1 MKRITLEELKTE
13 LKDYV
18 LSVFDEYIEEHGEG
32 TDASFFVHW
41 FETTYMKKHMADMA
55 LDHVT
60 FRIFL
65 RKIITQFYTKK
76 EVDKKLNDQ
85 KWFLLDFINESI
97 LTVLPYKDAEGNIL
111 ITKPVE
117 ELIGRVLY
125 DAQTG
130 ELFQFRDDAE
140 GNITTY
146 VLFGED
152 LRDNQIVFLENM
164 PTLED
169 SIYYMKDGKLE
180 SILATHEHAGL
191 MSKEDKEKLD
201 SINPDE
207 YIKQVSIE
215 GENLPKEN
223 GVVDLP
229 KATDTTLGV
238 VKGGENVEIGADG
251 SINVD
256 IPVSIDEVVNLRS
269 ITTAPATANE
279 GDCYYN
285 STTTLIYYY
294 IDGAWD
300 AGAEPQK
307 SKVYFYEDG
316 TTIHQYRSD
325 GDKLIEIQDTPQI
338 ATNTTVGIVK
348 GGENVNIGE
357 DGSINV
363 SFETIEDKIEEVEQ
377 SIQELPEVKE
387 YNVATETELG
397 LVKASADNNT
407 AEAQATDG
415 NVQVSAE
422 GKMRVR
428 KLVDSVSIG
437 SNKYRFVVNPDE
449 TIENMRDGKWEN
461 VTYIEEPIKT
471 FEEGNTITGEYVYKL
486 SLDNPSDGYICDIFT
501 TLTAGK
507 NFSVEIKNNSTGGIN
522 FNYKYELQTGIQPTA
537 YKKYMQRIEYN
548 AKVVIKDSKGNV
560 LFDERTAS
568 DMKMSIAF
576 VTEDILPLK
585 LYIVYEQVIG
595 EWSYVA
601 TVQEKGEHSLVTP
614 FVMYDVT
621 IFGAKFDNK
630 IITVVTPIITK
641 IGGNNIVLGKNGL
654 LIEGAEGEAYV
665 KVLEDGTIEHTF
677 GATQNT
683 GQANVIEQVKV
694 NDVALPIANKSVN
707 VKIAQNGEL
716 IEPNAEGVIDIIA
729 SGGGSNVSTPDW
741 NQNDET
747 ATDYIKNRTHYEEVA
762 EHLSMSNA
770 DYDAKIAEGK
780 SFTLVKMNSITI
792 DSNQSLIV
800 ANVVQEGSQE
810 EFNNLLK
817 GIYWGFFNGTGYSS
831 AETNSTLVS
840 PMIKINGKEV
850 LLNWDKAYGDYY
862 YSEATS
868 FDGLDVVMYGID
880 KSYGVNGRYIY
891 ANGFVLKD
899 YNYAKKVNGETMPN
913 TSYGTSN
920 YKTFLIDKTIYGEA
934 PYTIDFYFECES
946 TVKKLDEKF
955 LPDGIGQPKPKFKTG
970 DVVYSTNV
978 PNFHFGVMSWEDYVK
993 NPTNSMDTKMPIGLV
1008 VDPVK
1013 RTFLFCELLGKYFA
1027 TSDNIETYF
1036 GGYTSFE
1043 DGSETFERISRL
1055 GWTSKAADIPAF
1067 YGLRNSSNSDT
1078 IFYVKSDDAYVP
1090 ALKEWKIAKE
1100 HLCTAFYGDDN
1111 SYAGFMDRLI
1121 ALKNGVTLSSTLFM
1135 GYHDNNTPKLFYSQI
1150 STVGKAL
1157 MSGTVANKAYNMN
1170 GEMPGW
1176 DNATD
1181 EHACCPVFGIYT
1193 EEEENA

>member
-1 MKRITLEELKTE
+1 MKRITLEELKNE

-41 FETTYMKKHMADMA
+41 FETTYMQQHIADMH
-55 LDHVT
+55 LDHAT

-97 LTVLPYKDAEGNIL
+97 LTALPYKDADGNIL

-180 SILATHEHAGL
+180 SFLASHEHAGL
-191 MSKEDKEKLD
+191 MSAEDKEKLD
-201 SINPDE
+201 SINPDDYLKE
-207 YIKQVSIE
+207 VSIE
-215 GENLPKEN
+215 GTNLPKEN
-223 GVVDLP
+223 GVVDIP

-285 STTTLIYYY
+285 EAETKIHYY

-307 SKVYFYEDG
+307 SKVYFFEDG
-316 TTIHQYRSD
+316 ATIHQYRSD

-348 GGENVNIGE
+348 GGENVNIGA

-363 SFETIEDKIEEVEQ
+363 SFQTIEDKIDEVEQ
-377 SIQELPEVKE
+377 TIQELPEPKE
-387 YNVATETELG
+387 YDVATTTELG
-397 LVKASADNNT
+397 LVKASNENDT
-407 AEAQATDG
+407 AEGIAADG
-415 NVQVSAE
+415 NVLVDGN

-428 KLVDSVSIG
+428 KFIERVENG
-437 SNKYRFVVNPDE
+437 NEKYMFSVNPDK
-449 TIENMRDGKWEN
+449 TIEMLRDGVWKKE
-461 VTYIEEPIKT
+461 IESTISKERTIVSKT
-471 FEEGNTITGEYVYKL
+471 FDMQSAAYEG
-486 SLDNPSDGYICDIFT
+486 GYIGQF
-501 TLTAGK
+501 
-507 NFSVEIKNNSTGGIN
+507 F
-522 FNYKYELQTGIQPTA
+522 
-537 YKKYMQRIEYN
+537 
-548 AKVVIKDSKGNV
+548 
-560 LFDERTAS
+560 
-568 DMKMSIAF
+568 
-576 VTEDILPLK
+576 TEDIEKYFTDGATLESEIKIIPQIIEPQTSVTCKENGLILNDGRTGYTKTETTTYYYVAIRIKDNADVVVYDSLEDDGVVRIESFTKDRLPLK
-585 LYIVYEQVIG
+585 IYAELDIKTTTTTTPAESCTAKGFKPVTTYSCEFSLQGLKQIV
-595 EWSYVA
+595 
-601 TVQEKGEHSLVTP
+601 T
-614 FVMYDVT
+614 
-621 IFGAKFDNK
+621 
-630 IITVVTPIITK
+630 TPI
-641 IGGNNIVLGKNGL
+641 GGANIALCKNGL

-665 KVLEDGTIEHTF
+665 KVLEDGIIEHTF

-762 EHLSMSNA
+762 EHLSMSDA

-810 EFNNLLK
+810 EFNNLQN
-817 GIYWGFFNGTGYSS
+817 GIYGYQGNSN
-831 AETNSTLVS
+831 ADINSTLIS
-840 PMIKINGKEV
+840 PKISINGKEV
-850 LLNWDKAYGDYY
+850 VLNWYEKCGQYY
-862 YSEATS
+862 YSSVDTP
-868 FDGLDVVMYGID
+868 DGLDTVMYGIG
-880 KSYGVNGRYIY
+880 KSRGPNGRYIY
-891 ANGFVLKD
+891 AEGFVLKD
-899 YNYAKKVNGETMPN
+899 YTYAQRVNGVQMTGY
-913 TSYGTSN
+913 YGASS

-946 TVKKLDEKF
+946 VVKKLDEKF

-1013 RTFLFCELLGKYFA
+1013 RTFLFCELFGKYFA

-1036 GGYTSFE
+1036 GGYTSSE

-1055 GWTSKAADIPAF
+1055 KGTNKAADIPAF
-1067 YGLRNSSNSDT
+1067 YGLRNSGYPSGS
-1078 IFYVKSDDAYVP
+1078 IFYVKNEVSYVP
-1090 ALKEWKIAKE
+1090 ATEEWKLAKE
-1100 HLCTAFYGDDN
+1100 HLCTAFYGDGN

-1121 ALKNGVTLSSTLFM
+1121 ALKNGTTPSSSLFI
-1135 GYHDNNTPKLFYSQI
+1135 GKHNNGVSKLFYSQL
-1150 STVGKAL
+1150 STVGKTVIN
-1157 MSGTVANKAYNMN
+1157 GTVTNGVFNMN
-1170 GEMPGW
+1170 GEMPNW
-1176 DNATD
+1176 SNAQD
-1181 EHACCPVFGIYT
+1181 VYACCPVFGIYT